1 MYYLAYL
8 AFPFETQSDEEDRA
22 DEVIHGTSVNGS
34 ENNEDAERKGVDWS
48 QVKL

>member
-22 DEVIHGTSVNGS
+22 ADVLHGLGADGS
-34 ENNEDAERKGVDWS
+34 ESNEDSERQGVKWAD
-48 QVKL
+48 VKL